1 MLAEHDVV
9 TVQRDLPDRG
19 LRAGDVGA
27 VVHRYGGRDAY
38 EVEFFDEHGRPRGV
52 ETLEGSELLR
62 LNLTSL
68 VSA

>member
-1 MLAEHDVV
+1 MLSEHDVV
-9 TVQRDLPDRG
+9 TVQRDFPDKG

-27 VVHRYGGRDAY
+27 VVHCYAGKDAY
-38 EVEFFDEHGRPRGV
+38 EVEFFDEHGTPRGV
-52 ETLEGSELLR
+52 ETLEGAELLR

>member
-9 TVQRDLPDRG
+9 TVRQDLPDRG

-27 VVHRYGGRDAY
+27 VVHCYAAKDAY
-38 EVEFFDEHGRPRGV
+38 EVEFLDEHGRPRGV

-68 VSA
+68 VGA

>member
-9 TVQRDLPDRG
+9 TVQRDLLDRG

-27 VVHRYGGRDAY
+27 VVHCYTGKDAY
-38 EVEFFDEHGRPRGV
+38 EVEFFDENGRPRGV
-52 ETLEGSELLR
+52 ETLEGYELLR

-68 VSA
+68 VGA